1 MRIDG
6 RDPRCDRASLLM
18 SVGFVPQ
25 LPPPLRMPVK
35 DLIGFAA
42 GVSGADRGRI
52 VSVAA
57 DLGLEVAE
65 VANRP
70 FIKLSGGQKQK
81 LLIAIALGRETRF
94 LILDEPAAN
103 LDPPARA
110 ILFALLERRR
120 DDTMIV
126 SSHRVD
132 EVAGLGTRIVEL
144 DRGRVVFDDPLI
156 LSAGE
161 RNMLSAWARIARPD
175 TAFAKAMLEWGFV
188 ASEGGVVWSGAV
200 AGPDRLRFLGLLS
213 RYAGL
218 LSDISL
224 GSHSEEEVRHEP
236 VRGCV

>member
-1 MRIDG
+1 V
-6 RDPRCDRASLLM
+6 PRSRAEELLDA
-18 SVGFVPQ
+18 VG
-25 LPPPLRMPVK
+25 L
-35 DLIGFAA
+35 A
-42 GVSGADRGRI
+42 GDADRRVDGYSLGMRQR
-52 VSVAA
+52 
-57 DLGLEVAE
+57 LGLAH
-65 VANRP
+65 A
-70 FIKLSGGQKQK
+70 
-81 LLIAIALGRETRF
+81 LLGTPDV

-175 TAFAKAMLEWGFV
+175 TAFAKAMLEWGFA
-188 ASEGGVVWSGAV
+188 ASEGGLAWRGAV

-218 LSDISL
+218 LSGLSFN
-224 GSHSEEEVRHEP
+224 SEAEEERRHEA
-236 VRGCV
+236 VRSCV